1 MVKLKNYS
9 LEIKLFVLL
18 LTFAS
23 LVSCAEKKFHITR
36 VDGKEIG
43 ITEQQSE
50 NNGFGNSEQTKQI
63 ENFIKPYRDNIDK
76 DLSLVLA
83 NAPETI
89 DKSGEWQT
97 PMGNFLSDIT
107 FEKSNLIF
115 KQREQKAIDICLLNH
130 GGIRTIITK
139 GDVTARNAFEI
150 MPFEN
155 SAIVVG
161 LKSQQIIEMTNY
173 IIKEKKPHP
182 LKGLTFTIG
191 KDNQPKNILINGK
204 ELEIE
209 RIYFVVTSDYL
220 VNGGD
225 NMTFFKEHVK
235 KYDLDY
241 KLRNI
246 IIDYFKDNKVIKA
259 EKDVRISKEL

>member
-1 MVKLKNYS
+1 LKH
-9 LEIKLFVLL
+9 FVLL
-18 LTFAS
+18 LTFTS
-23 LVSCAEKKFHITR
+23 FISCAEKKYTVTR
-36 VDGKEIG
+36 IEGKEIA
-43 ITEQQSE
+43 ITNQ
-50 NNGFGNSEQTKQI
+50 NSEDADPSASEKAKQI

-107 FEKSNLIF
+107 FDKSNTIF
-115 KQREQKAIDICLLNH
+115 QLREKKSIDICLLNH
-130 GGIRTIITK
+130 GGIRTIIPK

-161 LKSQQIIEMTNY
+161 LKSGQIIEMIDY
-173 IIKEKKPHP
+173 IINEKKPHP

-191 KDNQPKNILINGK
+191 KDNEAKNILVNGK

-209 RIYFVVTSDYL
+209 KIYYVVTSDYL

-225 NMTFFKEHVK
+225 NMTFFKQSVQK
-235 KYDLDY
+235 FDLDY

-246 IIDYFKDNKVIKA
+246 IIDYFKANKTIVA
-259 EKDVRISKEL
+259 NKDLRISKEP